1 MDNKFTIQN
10 LNCSYKNKQVVLKIK
25 DLVIPSGKLVFVLG
39 VSGVGKST
47 FIETLG
53 LMNRTILESEKTSV
67 QFHVTKEQKTFE
79 LRDYWQKDN
88 SVLSDFRSRYFS
100 FIFQNTN
107 LMPNFTAGENMCIS
121 QLMQGMT
128 LAEAK
133 DKVLE
138 TMATVRLPA
147 EVFDK
152 RIMDLSGG
160 QRQRLAFVRAITAD
174 FEVLFGDEPTGNL
187 DKDTAFRLMSM
198 LKNGLDNRTAIIVSH
213 DIELA
218 LAFADEIIVL
228 TLSDDETK
236 NEELYGEVL
245 KKNIFTVKDH
255 QLVNQKGEVIEAAE
269 QVLYEKLKSAEFALG
284 S

>member
-1 MDNKFTIQN
+1 MTTKFEIRQ
-10 LNCSYKNKQVVLKIK
+10 LNCSYKAGKVVLKINH
-25 DLVIPSGKLVFVLG
+25 LNIPSGKLVFVLG

-53 LMNRTILESEKTSV
+53 LMNRTILAADNTIVKFNV
-67 QFHVTKEQKTFE
+67 AKENKSYE
-79 LRDYWQKDN
+79 LKDYWSKGNQ
-88 SVLSDFRSRYFS
+88 VLSEFRSQYFS

-121 QLMQGMT
+121 QLMKGMS
-128 LAEAK
+128 LEEAK
-133 DKVLE
+133 KTILQAMQRVN
-138 TMATVRLPA
+138 LPP

-187 DKDTAFRLMSM
+187 DKDTAFRLMTM

-218 LAFADEIIVL
+218 LAFADEIVVL
-228 TLSDDETK
+228 TLGSEPNKPEVT
-236 NEELYGEVL
+236 YGEVL
-245 KKNIFTVKDH
+245 KSNIYQRKGQHLINGNGNIIDNPNDLLYD
-255 QLVNQKGEVIEAAE
+255 QLKVET
-269 QVLYEKLKSAEFALG
+269 LAL
-284 S
+284 

>member
-1 MDNKFTIQN
+1 MKNKFNIKN
-10 LNCSYKNKQVVLKIK
+10 LNCSYNKGKVVLKIE
-25 DLVIPSGKLVFVLG
+25 DLKIPAGKLVFVLG

-53 LMNRTILESEKTSV
+53 LMNRTILSEEQTSI
-67 QFHVTKEQKTFE
+67 QFNVSQEENSFE
-79 LRDYWQKDN
+79 LKDYWTKN
-88 SVLSDFRSRYFS
+88 NVVLSDFRSKYFS

-121 QLMQGMT
+121 QLLKGMSIK
-128 LAEAK
+128 EARAR
-133 DKVLE
+133 VLDA
-138 TMATVRLPA
+138 MKIVNLPP

-187 DKDTAFRLMSM
+187 DKDTAFRLMGM
-198 LKNGLDNRTAIIVSH
+198 LKGGLENRSAIIVSH

-218 LAFADEIIVL
+218 LEFADQIVVL
-228 TLSDDETK
+228 TLSGNPDV
-236 NEELYGEVL
+236 EENLYGEVL
-245 KKNIFTVKDH
+245 SSNIYEVKENYLVDGKGKIYEDPE
-255 QLVNQKGEVIEAAE
+255 QL
-269 QVLYEKLKSAEFALG
+269 LYEKLKSSEFA
-284 S
+284 